1 MAPLDVESIYFRI
14 TRIRKN
20 LKELKKLSQL
30 PFKKYQSNILNTAT
44 AERLIHV
51 TIEAMLDIG
60 SHIVANEALGEPL
73 EYREVFILLTQN
85 GILPKS
91 KEKNF
96 LDLAGL
102 RNRIVHLYDEID
114 HKLLHK
120 ALRTKL
126 DDMEVFI
133 KAILKYLE
141 K

>member
-1 MAPLDVESIYFRI
+1 MAPLDAESIRFKI
-14 TRIRKN
+14 TLIRKN
-20 LKELKKLSQL
+20 LKELKKLGQL
-30 PFKKYQSNILNTAT
+30 PFKKYESNFLYTAT
-44 AERLIHV
+44 SERLLHV
-51 TIEAMLDIG
+51 IIEAMLDIG

-73 EYREVFILLTQN
+73 EYREVFILLVQN
-85 GILPKS
+85 GILPKK

-120 ALRTKL
+120 ALRTEL

-133 KAILKYLE
+133 KAILKYLDR
-141 K
+141 